1 MAKRGRPK
9 NKIIVP
15 VSKQNRGRPQS
26 PNAFHKKMAIILLW
40 IGLKESSPHLPANVI
55 YSQIAKKLFTSVETV
70 KKAMKLFNELKKD
83 GHKVYISRDGST
95 VLIEKPEDFERMNL
109 ALKFGLNPFFER
121 MIYKC
126 PLL

>member
-15 VSKQNRGRPQS
+15 VAKQNRGRPQS
-26 PNAFHKKMAIILLW
+26 PYAFHKKIAIILLW
-40 IGLKESSPHLPANVI
+40 IGIKESNPHLPANII

-70 KKAMKLFNELKKD
+70 KKAMKVLNELKKD
-83 GHKVYISRDGST
+83 GHKIYISHDGST
-95 VLIEKPEDFERMNL
+95 VLIEKPEDFERMKL
-109 ALKFGLNPFFER
+109 AMKFGLNPFFDR
-121 MIYKC
+121 IIYKN